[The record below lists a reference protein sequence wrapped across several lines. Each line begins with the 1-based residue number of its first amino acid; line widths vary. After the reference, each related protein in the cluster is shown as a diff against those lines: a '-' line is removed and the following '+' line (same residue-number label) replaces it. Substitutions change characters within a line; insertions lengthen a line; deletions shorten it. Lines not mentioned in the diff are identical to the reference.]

1 MTHTAVQQ
9 AEITLTVNGER
20 SAHPAG
26 STLGDLLR
34 AYSLDPRMVVVE
46 YNRKI
51 LHDRDAYDTMEL
63 ADGGIVEIVHFV
75 GGG

>member
-1 MTHTAVQQ
+1 MTHAAVQQ

-20 SAHPAG
+20 SAQPSG

-34 AYSLDPRMVVVE
+34 AHSLDARMVVVE
-46 YNRKI
+46 YDGQI
-51 LHDRDAYDTMEL
+51 LHDRTAYDSLEL

>member
-1 MTHTAVQQ
+1 MTHAAVQQ

-34 AYSLDPRMVVVE
+34 AYSLDFRMVVVE
-46 YNRKI
+46 HNRHI
-51 LHDRDAYDTMEL
+51 LRDRGAYDSLEL
-63 ADGGIVEIVHFV
+63 GDGDVVEIVHFV